1 MSKNNR
7 KQKDNIWTM
16 YFIVSIGVGSCFGLL
31 LDNLAIGT
39 SLGLIFGIIIANK
52 ASDKQG

>member
-39 SLGLIFGIIIANK
+39 NLGLIFGIIIANK

>member
-7 KQKDNIWTM
+7 KQKDNIWTT

-31 LDNLAIGT
+31 MDNLAIGT
-39 SLGLIFGIIIANK
+39 SLGLIFEIILSNK

>member
-7 KQKDNIWTM
+7 KQKDNIWTT
-16 YFIVSIGVGSCFGLL
+16 YFIVSIGVGSCFRLL
-31 LDNLAIGT
+31 MDNLAIGT
-39 SLGLIFGIIIANK
+39 SLGLIFGIILSNK

>member
-7 KQKDNIWTM
+7 KQKDNIWTT
-16 YFIVSIGVGSCFGLL
+16 YFIVSIGVGSCFGFLM
-31 LDNLAIGT
+31 DNLAIGT
-39 SLGLIFGIIIANK
+39 SLGLIFGIILSNK